1 MGRGATQGRE
11 AVSEQLAIPEVQV
24 ESKPKLTD
32 RQALALAALQAADHA
47 GLHADEVG
55 ALLHEQKQGR
65 WGHSREERCAW
76 CGGDGLA
83 MLRRLRELGHA
94 RYRAKLKAWQAT
106 ELPLEP
112 EVVPE
117 AWDGLGPVPY
127 GVIPY

>member
-1 MGRGATQGRE
+1 M
-11 AVSEQLAIPEVQV
+11 SEQLAIPEVQV
-24 ESKPKLTD
+24 EPKPKLTD
-32 RQALALAALQAADHA
+32 RQALALATLQAAGLD

-65 WGHSREERCAW
+65 WAHGREERCAW

-106 ELPLEP
+106 ELPPAEP
-112 EVVPE
+112 VPVPE
-117 AWDGLGPVPY
+117 DYDGEGPVPY
-127 GVIPY
+127 NALPAGF